1 MPGCIILS
9 LKARLKKTKRDPCVL
24 QMQNCKTKQPVSV
37 KRNWLLF
44 CSCLCFFIIQI
55 KRNAYGGERG
65 GSGVPVL
72 YVLYFTAGLALFL
85 FGMHQMTKSLS
96 ALSNSRLQKKLS
108 ALTKSKIRGV
118 LSGVCMTALMQSS
131 SAVTVMLVGLVNAGI
146 LTLYE
151 TIGVIM
157 GANIGTTATAWLISI
172 AGLAGTPLS
181 AWLNLVTLAGASLLF
196 AAIFCMKKK
205 LQIAAALC
213 GFSMLILG
221 MHFMSDA
228 LSPLRAFPLT
238 AQFLLYFSNPLYGL
252 FAGTAITALLQ
263 SSSASVGIL
272 QALSL
277 TGSVTLASAIPI
289 VLGQNIGT
297 CVTALLACIGTG
309 KNAKRTAFVHLYFNM
324 VGALFLLAVFYGLDA
339 VFSFSFLEKAAS
351 PTDIAMVHTAFNLLC
366 TILLYP
372 FSGWLVHLAHRT
384 VR

>member
-1 MPGCIILS
+1 MPIFY
-9 LKARLKKTKRDPCVL
+9 A
-24 QMQNCKTKQPVSV
+24 
-37 KRNWLLF
+37 
-44 CSCLCFFIIQI
+44 
-55 KRNAYGGERG
+55 
-65 GSGVPVL
+65 
-72 YVLYFTAGLALFL
+72 LYFTAGLALFL

-96 ALSNSRLQKKLS
+96 ALSDGTLQKKLS

-118 LSGVCMTALMQSS
+118 LSGICMTALMQSS

-157 GANIGTTATAWLISI
+157 GANIGTTATAWLIGI
-172 AGLAGTPLS
+172 AGFAGTPLS

-196 AAIFCMKKK
+196 AAAFCIKKK
-205 LQIAAALC
+205 LEIAAAFC
-213 GFSMLILG
+213 GFGMLILG

-228 LSPLRAFPLT
+228 LSPLQVFPQT
-238 AQFLLYFSNPLYGL
+238 AQFLLYFSNPFYGL
-252 FAGTAITALLQ
+252 FAGTVVTALLQ

-277 TGSVTLASAIPI
+277 TGSVTIASAIPI

-309 KNAKRTAFVHLYFNM
+309 KNARRTAFIHLYFNLT
-324 VGALFLLAVFYGLDA
+324 GALFLLAVFYGLDPA
-339 VFSFSFLEKAAS
+339 FSFYFLEKAAS
-351 PTDIAMVHTAFNLLC
+351 PAGIAMIHTAFNLLC

-372 FSGWLVHLAHRT
+372 FSGCLAHLARRT

>member
-1 MPGCIILS
+1 MA
-9 LKARLKKTKRDPCVL
+9 K
-24 QMQNCKTKQPVSV
+24 
-37 KRNWLLF
+37 
-44 CSCLCFFIIQI
+44 
-55 KRNAYGGERG
+55 G

-72 YVLYFTAGLALFL
+72 YVLYFMAGLALFL

-96 ALSNSRLQKKLS
+96 ALSNSRLQKRLS